1 MATVMEEKLKEAETA
16 KKNDVKT
23 FVWKFAKQSDGTQP
37 EKRLIDCDGTELQK
51 FYDHCKSMLYST
63 DKKNPGRYVL
73 LDMIREQRDMCNV
86 ELFVRKL
93 ESGDFSSDDTK
104 CPRFT
109 WLQRILDFKK
119 QNKEYFTEN
128 DFDSSPITVFLH
140 GVPVEF
146 SKITLGQLVDCCLDK
161 FGTFNSKHITF
172 NFILNLGI
180 CLTSKE
186 LDEFNGKDL
195 EGKRRSKMEMIKE
208 QLNIRPNVK
217 LTVKAGGLTF
227 SELRAMLILRAYR
240 TKKYSE
246 LTTEQLTILRNKIL
260 YRLEGEVNYHATTW
274 EKKMQE
280 IEKVAEYK
288 DIYID

>member
-1 MATVMEEKLKEAETA
+1 MEEKLKEAETA

-23 FVWKFAKQSDGTQP
+23 FVWKFAKQSNGTQP
-37 EKRLIDCDGTELQK
+37 EKRLIDCDSTELQK

-93 ESGDFSSDDTK
+93 ESGDFSNDDTK

-109 WLQRILDFKK
+109 WLQR
-119 QNKEYFTEN
+119 
-128 DFDSSPITVFLH
+128 
-140 GVPVEF
+140 
-146 SKITLGQLVDCCLDK
+146 TLGQLVDCCLDK